1 MVIAT
6 FCRTRILLLYE
17 GGEGEGKERG
27 RRGEGCSAYL
37 SCNVYI
43 EDELQEGR

>member
-6 FCRTRILLLYE
+6 FAGIGFYFFTK
-17 GGEGEGKERG
+17 EGKGRG
-27 RRGEGCSAYL
+27 RGGEGCSAYL